1 MDGQT
6 IYIGNSRIRKYLNGL
21 MNWSKIAFVPLSKV
35 SANLNP
41 WKGIYPVAGA
51 GVSQM
56 NTAWYMSLGATN
68 FISFNVGF
76 IIKEIV

>member
-1 MDGQT
+1 
-6 IYIGNSRIRKYLNGL
+6 
-21 MNWSKIAFVPLSKV
+21 
-35 SANLNP
+35 
-41 WKGIYPVAGA
+41 
-51 GVSQM
+51 M